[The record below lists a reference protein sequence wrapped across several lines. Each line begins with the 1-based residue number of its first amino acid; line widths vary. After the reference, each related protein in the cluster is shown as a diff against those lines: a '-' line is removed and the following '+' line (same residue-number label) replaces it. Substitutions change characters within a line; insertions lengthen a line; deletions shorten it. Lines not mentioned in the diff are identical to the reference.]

1 MGETSK
7 SFDEIRDESTEAE
20 RALIDEYMARRLSRR
35 DFIRRGSMAGMSLP
49 VLGFIAA
56 CGDGDDEGAEETTT
70 TTEAGDTGTT
80 AAGTETTTTTA
91 AADGDP
97 VTVRIGIGNPAGVVD
112 PVLIN
117 DEARIQFISL
127 IADTLT
133 FSSATGLRPA
143 LAESWEPN
151 DDGTQWT
158 FTLREGLTYNDGTPI
173 TAEDVVATFEGIA
186 DGNAASALGT
196 GALSPGGTV
205 AVDERTVQFNLD
217 APVGAFPYIVS
228 SDNYNAVILP
238 ASFWESY
245 AEGSYES
252 SFPGSGPFMVE
263 EFTPGQGAVLVRNE
277 NYWGPRPNPDRV
289 EVTFFADD
297 STMISAFQE
306 GRLDVIPSFAA
317 ANGQALLNDPNVQI
331 GVIETSEHRQ
341 IHMNTQEGLF
351 ADKRVRQALA
361 FAINRQAMLDGL
373 LVGNGSLG
381 NDHPISPLHPGYDPD
396 AVQQK
401 EEDLDTANALIDEAG
416 VRGETVTLN
425 APAFEEIEL
434 LAQLIQGAA
443 AQIGITVE
451 IQVDDPGTY
460 YENYWLDSTLGI
472 TNYGHRGVANVFL
485 GAPLLSDG
493 TWNSAKYNNPDYDAL
508 VDAFVA
514 ETDED
519 AQRELGG
526 QIQALLWE
534 DVPMI
539 IPFFISNNSAS
550 RMGTSGLETTG
561 MGHVVITELV
571 LGG

>member
-1 MGETSK
+1 MGDTSK
-7 SFDEIRDESTEAE
+7 RIDEIRNAATPAETE
-20 RALIDEYMARRLSRR
+20 LIDEYMAHRLSRR
-35 DFIRRGSMAGMSLP
+35 DFIRRGSIAGMSLP

-56 CGDGDDEGAEETTT
+56 CGGDSD
-70 TTEAGDTGTT
+70 
-80 AAGTETTTTTA
+80 ETTTTTA
-91 AADGDP
+91 GSTDTTAATGDTTTTAATSEGP
-97 VTVRIGIGNPAGVVD
+97 VTVRIGLGAPAGVID

-117 DEARIQFISL
+117 DEGRIQFISL

-151 DDGTQWT
+151 EDGTQWT
-158 FTLREGLTYNDGTPI
+158 FTLREGALYSDGTPI
-173 TAEDVVATFEGIA
+173 TADDVVATFEGIA

-205 AVDERTVQFNLD
+205 AIDERTVQFSLD
-217 APVGAFPYIVS
+217 ASVGAFPYIVS

-238 ASFWESY
+238 RSFWDSY
-245 AEGSYES
+245 GEGSYEAN
-252 SFPGSGPFMVE
+252 FVGSGPFMVE
-263 EFTPGQGAVLVRNE
+263 TFTPGQGAVLVRNE
-277 NYWGPRPNPDRV
+277 NYWGPAAVPDRV

-297 STMISAFQE
+297 PAMISAFQE
-306 GRLDVIPSFAA
+306 GRLDVIPSFSAA
-317 ANGQALLNDPNVQI
+317 MGQALLNDPDVQI
-331 GVIETSEHRQ
+331 SVIETSEHRQ

-361 FAINRQAMLDGL
+361 LAVNRQAMVDGL
-373 LVGNGSLG
+373 LASNGSLG
-381 NDHPISPLHPGYDPD
+381 NDHPISPLHPGYHPD
-396 AVQQK
+396 AVAQK
-401 EEDLDTANALIDEAG
+401 EEDLATANALIDEAG
-416 VRGETVTLN
+416 VRGAEVTLN

-434 LAQLIQGAA
+434 LAQLVQGAG
-443 AQIGITVE
+443 AQIGLTIN
-451 IQVDDPGTY
+451 IQIDDEGTY
-460 YENYWLDSTLGI
+460 YGNFWLDSTLGI

-485 GAPLLSDG
+485 GAPLRSDG
-493 TWNSAKYNNPDYDAL
+493 TWNSAKFNNPDYDAL

-526 QIQALLWE
+526 QIQALLWDE
-534 DVPMI
+534 VPII
-539 IPFFISNNSAS
+539 IPFFISNNSAT
-550 RMGTSGLETTG
+550 RTGTTGLETTG

>member
-1 MGETSK
+1 MGESSK
-7 SFDEIRDESTEAE
+7 SFEEIRDGSTDAE
-20 RALIDEYMARRLSRR
+20 KALIDDYMARRLSRR

-56 CGDGDDEGAEETTT
+56 CGDGDGEEDTTT
-70 TTEAGDTGTT
+70 TTAAGDTGTT
-80 AAGTETTTTTA
+80 AGGAETTTTTA
-91 AADGDP
+91 AEAEEDA
-97 VTVRIGIGNPAGVVD
+97 VTVRIGLGNPAGVID
-112 PVLIN
+112 PVLTN
-117 DEARIQFISL
+117 DEARIQFLSL

-151 DDGTQWT
+151 EDGTQWT
-158 FTLREGLTYNDGTPI
+158 FTLREGLMYSDGTPI
-173 TAEDVVATFEGIA
+173 TADDVVATFEGIA

-238 ASFWESY
+238 TSFWETY
-245 AEGSYES
+245 AEGSFES
-252 SFPGSGPFMVE
+252 SFPGSGPFVVE
-263 EFTPGQGAVLVRNE
+263 DFTPGQGAVLVRNE

-361 FAINRQAMLDGL
+361 FAINRQAMVDGL

-381 NDHPISPLHPGYDPD
+381 NDHPIHPVHPGYDPD

-401 EEDLDTANALIDEAG
+401 EEDLDTANGLIDEAG
-416 VRGETVTLN
+416 VRGESVTLN
-425 APAFEEIEL
+425 APSFEEIEL

-443 AQIGITVE
+443 AQIGITVD

-493 TWNSAKYNNPDYDAL
+493 TWNSAKFNNPEYDAL
-508 VDAFVA
+508 VAAFVA

-534 DVPMI
+534 EVPMI
-539 IPFFISNNSAS
+539 IPFFISNNSAT
-550 RMGTSGLETTG
+550 RMGTTGLETTG

>member
-1 MGETSK
+1 MGDTAKRIE
-7 SFDEIRDESTEAE
+7 EIRAGASDAE
-20 RALIDEYMARRLSRR
+20 NHLIDEYMSRRLSRR
-35 DFIRRGSMAGMSLP
+35 DFIRRGSLAGMSLP

-56 CGDGDDEGAEETTT
+56 CGDSEGE
-70 TTEAGDTGTT
+70 
-80 AAGTETTTTTA
+80 ETTTTTA
-91 AADGDP
+91 AGGTETTAAGEETTTTEAMTDEP
-97 VTVRIGIGNPAGVVD
+97 VTVRIGIGNPAGVID

-151 DDGTQWT
+151 ADGTQWT
-158 FTLREGLTYNDGTPI
+158 FTLREGLMYSDGTPI
-173 TAEDVVATFEGIA
+173 TAADVVATFEGIA
-186 DGNAASALGT
+186 EGNAASALGT
-196 GALSPGGTV
+196 GALSTGGTV
-205 AVDERTVQFNLD
+205 AVDDRTVQFNLD
-217 APVGAFPYIVS
+217 ASVGAFPFIVS

-238 ASFWESY
+238 TSFWESY

-252 SFPGSGPFMVE
+252 TFVGSGPFMVE
-263 EFTPGQGAVLVRNE
+263 SFTPGQGAVLVRNE
-277 NYWGPRPNPDRV
+277 NYWGPAAIPDRV

-297 STMISAFQE
+297 SAMIAAFQE
-306 GRLDVIPSFAA
+306 GRLDVIPSFSA
-317 ANGQALLNDPNVQI
+317 ANGQALLNDPDVQI

-341 IHMNTQEGLF
+341 VHMNTQEGLF

-361 FAINRQAMLDGL
+361 LAISRQAMVDGL

-381 NDHPISPLHPGYDPD
+381 NDHPISPLHPGFDPD
-396 AVQQK
+396 AVAQK
-401 EEDLDTANALIDEAG
+401 EEDIAAANALIDEAG
-416 VRGETVTLN
+416 VRGAEVTLN
-425 APAFEEIEL
+425 TLAFEEIEL

-443 AQIGITVE
+443 AQIGLTID
-451 IQVDDPGTY
+451 IQVDDAGTY
-460 YENYWLDSTLGI
+460 YSNYWLDSTLGI

-485 GAPLLSDG
+485 GAPLRSDG
-493 TWNSAKYNNPDYDAL
+493 TWNSAKFNNAEYDAL

-514 ETDED
+514 ETDEA

-526 QIQALLWE
+526 QIQALLWDE
-534 DVPMI
+534 VPMI
-539 IPFFISNNSAS
+539 IPYFISNNSAT
-550 RMGTSGLETTG
+550 RMGTTGLETTG

>member
-1 MGETSK
+1 MGDISK
-7 SFDEIRDESTEAE
+7 SFDEIRDESTDAE
-20 RALIDEYMARRLSRR
+20 KALIDEYMARRLSRR

-56 CGDGDDEGAEETTT
+56 CGDGDDEGADETTTTSAGGETTTTAAGDTTT
-70 TTEAGDTGTT
+70 TTEAM
-80 AAGTETTTTTA
+80 AGE
-91 AADGDP
+91 P
-97 VTVRIGIGNPAGVVD
+97 ITVRIGIGAPAGVVD

-117 DEARIQFISL
+117 DEGRIQFISL

-158 FTLREGLTYNDGTPI
+158 FTLREGAMYNDGTPV
-173 TAEDVVATFEGIA
+173 TADDVVATFEGIA
-186 DGNAASALGT
+186 GGNAASALGT
-196 GALSPGGTV
+196 GALSAGGTV

-217 APVGAFPYIVS
+217 APVGAFPFIVS

-238 ASFWESY
+238 RSYWDSY

-263 EFTPGQGAVLVRNE
+263 DFTPGQGAVLVRNE
-277 NYWGPRPNPDRV
+277 NYWGPTVIPDRV

-297 STMISAFQE
+297 SAMISAFQE
-306 GRLDVIPSFAA
+306 GRLDVIPSFSA
-317 ANGQALLNDPNVQI
+317 ANGQALLNDPDIQI

-341 IHMNTQEGLF
+341 VHMNTQEGLF

-361 FAINRQAMLDGL
+361 FAINRQAMVDGL
-373 LVGNGSLG
+373 LASNGSLG
-381 NDHPISPLHPGYDPD
+381 NDHPIASLHPGFNPD

-401 EEDLDTANALIDEAG
+401 VEDLDTANALIDEAG
-416 VRGETVTLN
+416 VRGAEVTLN
-425 APAFEEIEL
+425 TLAFEEIEL

-443 AQIGITVE
+443 AQIGITID
-451 IQVDDPGTY
+451 IQVDDAGTY

-485 GAPLLSDG
+485 GAPLRSDG
-493 TWNSAKYNNPDYDAL
+493 TWNSAKFNNPDYDAL

-514 ETDED
+514 ETDEA

-526 QIQALLWE
+526 QIQALLWDE
-534 DVPMI
+534 VPLI
-539 IPFFISNNSAS
+539 IPYFISNNSAT
-550 RMGTSGLETTG
+550 RMGTTGLETTG
-561 MGHVVITELV
+561 MGHVVITELIV
-571 LGG
+571 GG